1 MQPRRRREASTQ
13 SEWPRLSL
21 LAIYSETPILAE
33 ADEGARL
40 DDAALEAA
48 KVLCLVSPGG
58 GEALEG
64 ARRGRVMGTV
74 MGVAAFA
81 RTLGAVGQEA
91 ARAVHS
97 SKRRM
102 LWCEVEPGYFVHATI
117 ALPRTSRHSRRASAA
132 TTSSSASTSP
142 PSFSLDD
149 DVLLADLRHAYR
161 EYRLRHGSP
170 GATLEQ
176 DGPDRL
182 KERLD
187 EFWRDWAER
196 WEVTGERSPAPLER
210 VLNALPKCTLLTPST
225 SPQLLPLLTQ
235 FAASNPSALPILLH
249 DSTVLSLPDLASS
262 ARTSPRAGHTPPPPL
277 ADEDLLALVRYLHR
291 LLPPRSL
298 AVHAS
303 SSSVGDAHQPVT
315 SSSVAGDA
323 STSSWAAP
331 FSSLA
336 SGMTSF
342 LAPRPM
348 SFALSSPSSP
358 SSPPA
363 SSGDAS
369 TASGRAPEDA
379 RGKSLRSGF
388 ASLRRAEKDVV
399 AERQRDE
406 ERPISSASEEGRA
419 GGAAGAGASAGWSLR
434 SVSGS
439 WSRLGFGAG
448 AAAPATVAKAQAE
461 AVAQGGG
468 EEGGREAA
476 ALEPQPTEGDE
487 PTTAPV
493 EPASAEAPSTGA
505 NEEYRSEPTTPLV
518 ELAPSVDVGELAE
531 AMGASPAEERSEAAA
546 LAVGGAVRDAAVHD
560 DVGEEQERSA
570 EQQKTFEL
578 VCGGEEGSE
587 GEVRFHLRRYERGAL
602 TLGLAMMP
610 KTDNAAL
617 AWLDS
622 RAERLLE
629 AVESL
634 LEVVQ
639 PPVPAYPQQHF
650 VKHGLLVSTFS
661 PSTSSPSIDTSPSAG
676 AAAAGAGSAS
686 STVEELAMTAALLD
700 AFRSVRSP
708 TVPVLESLTRL
719 ATPSTPWIVHR
730 CTSTDASHS
739 SSSSS
744 SPAPHPAGR
753 PTTASSATDVFAVL
767 CGPSGG
773 AKGRSKGGEGAASK
787 KGGSGPAGAA
797 AGAEMSLVE
806 AADELRRLVGAYGAG
821 A

>member
-13 SEWPRLSL
+13 SEWPQLSL
-21 LAIYSETPILAE
+21 LAVYRETPVLSE
-33 ADEGARL
+33 ADKGARL

-48 KVLCLVSPGG
+48 KVLCLVSPGSD
-58 GEALEG
+58 EALEG

-81 RTLGAVGQEA
+81 RTLGPEGQEA

-117 ALPRTSRHSRRASAA
+117 GLPRASRHSRRASAA
-132 TTSSSASTSP
+132 TTSSSASASASP
-142 PSFSLDD
+142 CSLDD

-161 EYRLRHGSP
+161 EYRLRHGSFV
-170 GATLEQ
+170 ATLEEAGREQ
-176 DGPDRL
+176 L

-196 WEVTGERSPAPLER
+196 WDVSGERGPTPLER
-210 VLNALPKCTLLTPST
+210 VLDALPKCTLLASST
-225 SPQLLPLLTQ
+225 APQLLPLLTQ
-235 FAASNPSALPILLH
+235 FAASNPSTLPILLH
-249 DSTVLSLPDLASS
+249 DSTVLSLPDLSS
-262 ARTSPRAGHTPPPPL
+262 SSRASPRADHAPPPPL

-291 LLPPRSL
+291 LLPPRRSL
-298 AVHAS
+298 AVHAGS
-303 SSSVGDAHQPVT
+303 GGAAQVHQSATSTSTTTDDA
-315 SSSVAGDA
+315 
-323 STSSWAAP
+323 TSSWTTP

-348 SFALSSPSSP
+348 SFALSSS
-358 SSPPA
+358 A
-363 SSGDAS
+363 SSSHPPSPAGDAS
-369 TASGRAPEDA
+369 TAPPRDVKDA
-379 RGKSLRSGF
+379 RGKSLRAGF
-388 ASLRRAEKDVV
+388 AALRRAEKDVV
-399 AERQRDE
+399 AERHGAE
-406 ERPISSASEEGRA
+406 ESSSAGTVEEKRA
-419 GGAAGAGASAGWSLR
+419 GGAGGAASAGWSLR

-448 AAAPATVAKAQAE
+448 AAAPASVAKAQAE
-461 AVAQGGG
+461 ASAQDDAVGG
-468 EEGGREAA
+468 EEGARDEAT
-476 ALEPQPTEGDE
+476 LEPQPAEGD
-487 PTTAPV
+487 APR
-493 EPASAEAPSTGA
+493 PLSAAARGDADDASSGGDDER
-505 NEEYRSEPTTPLV
+505 RSQPTTPLV
-518 ELAPSVDVGELAE
+518 ELAPLVDVGELAE

-546 LAVGGAVRDAAVHD
+546 LATVAAARSTPQD
-560 DVGEEQERSA
+560 DGVDEEAQTVER
-570 EQQKTFEL
+570 ERTFEL
-578 VCGGEEGSE
+578 VCGGEGGEE
-587 GEVRFHLRRYERGAL
+587 GEVNFHLRRYERGAL

-639 PPVPAYPQQHF
+639 APVPAYPQRHF
-650 VKHGLLVSTFS
+650 VQRGLFVSAFS
-661 PSTSSPSIDTSPSAG
+661 PNTTSSSVDPST
-676 AAAAGAGSAS
+676 AAVAAGDRPSS
-686 STVEELAMTAALLD
+686 STDEELATTAALLD
-700 AFRSVRSP
+700 AYRSLRSP

-719 ATPSTPWIVHR
+719 ATPSAPWIAHR
-730 CTSTDASHS
+730 RTDIDPAS
-739 SSSSS
+739 SSLM
-744 SPAPHPAGR
+744 SPSGSAGQA
-753 PTTASSATDVFAVL
+753 TTASSATDVYAVL
-767 CGPSGG
+767 CGPSSG
-773 AKGRSKGGEGAASK
+773 ARGKGKGGEAATGKKIGSAGGAA
-787 KGGSGPAGAA
+787 AG

-806 AADELRRLVGAYGAG
+806 AADEVRRLVGASGAR